1 MMLLEEKS
9 EVKIR
14 SQKLLLLSSLVKRE
28 WHNLRTD
35 SFSSYIDFNC
45 LAGVGKFNGNI
56 SHANVFL
63 EKWGR
68 ASGSNHA
75 TLLSLD
81 ENVLAVA
88 SNSSIAHF
96 KSDQLSPDAFFLLL
110 CQPFAPDEIT
120 FVQFGDPTQVG
131 FQQGRGLINLMTIQ
145 AHAGFESQ
153 RVSCCQTA
161 RQHALV

>member
-28 WHNLRTD
+28 RHNLRAD

-45 LAGVGKFNGNI
+45 LAGVGKFNGHI
-56 SHANVFL
+56 SHANVLL
-63 EKWGR
+63 EKWCR
-68 ASGSNHA
+68 AAGSNA
-75 TLLSLD
+75 AEVLSLN

-96 KSDQLSPDAFFLLL
+96 KSDQLLPDAFFLLF
-110 CQPFAPDEIT
+110 CQWFPPDEIT
-120 FVQFGDPTQVG
+120 SIQFGDPTQIG
-131 FQQGRGLINLMTIQ
+131 FQQSRGLINLMTIQ
-145 AHAGFESQ
+145 AHAGFEP
-153 RVSCCQTA
+153 
-161 RQHALV
+161 